1 MPELIEKE
9 ILFVSHKYPPATG
22 GMEKQS
28 FELIKGC
35 SKYTKVH
42 SLLYEKGKQSLLVFF
57 INLNSNI
64 LKLLKQNPGIQV
76 IHFNDG
82 LIASLASYHKGY
94 RDIPKIITLHG
105 LDVVFPL
112 PYFQNKILPRFN
124 QFEKII
130 AVSQAT
136 AQAALERGIDP
147 SKLLIIKNGVDH
159 QIACPPSLSME
170 DLYRRYPKL
179 QHGKKTLITIG
190 RAVKRKGFS
199 WLLKEVVPHLSDE
212 YQLLMIGPYEHKVNH
227 LEKVLRLLPRK
238 LKKLLVLF
246 LGFPSDQQ
254 EIRHLLQNQH
264 VSDRVQHLGKIPFAD
279 LQILLA
285 NSTAF
290 LMPNITQQ
298 GDMEGFGLVCLEA
311 SLSGTLV
318 LASNIEGITDAVQ
331 HQKNG
336 ILLPSESPQAW
347 IKQLNDIL
355 LRPSDYKE
363 KAQTYKAFTRQE
375 YSWDKMVLQYMTV
388 FKNI

>member
-1 MPELIEKE
+1 MPESIEKE

-42 SLLYEKGKQSLLVFF
+42 SLLYEKGKQSLLAFF

-64 LKLLKQNPGIQV
+64 LKLLKQHPAIQV

-94 RDIPKIITLHG
+94 RDIPKVITLHG

-130 AVSQAT
+130 TVSQAT

-147 SKLLIIKNGVDH
+147 GKLLIIKNGVDH
-159 QIACPPSLSME
+159 QLACPLNATME
-170 DLYRRYPKL
+170 DLYLRYPKL
-179 QHGKKTLITIG
+179 QPGKKTLITIG

-212 YQLLMIGPYEHKVNH
+212 YQLLMIGPYEHKINR
-227 LEKVLRLLPRK
+227 LEKLIRLLPKK
-238 LKKLLVLF
+238 LQRLLVLF

-254 EIRHLLQNQH
+254 EIRHLLQSEH
-264 VSDRVQHLGKIPFAD
+264 VSNRVQHLGKIPFAD

-290 LMPNITQQ
+290 LMPNIRQQ

-318 LASNIEGITDAVQ
+318 LAANIDGITDAVQ

-336 ILLPSESPQAW
+336 ILLPSESPQEW
-347 IKQLNDIL
+347 IKQLQDIL
-355 LRPSDYKE
+355 LRPGDYKE
-363 KAQTYKAFTRQE
+363 KAQTYKTFTQQE
-375 YSWDKMVLQYMTV
+375 YGWDKMVRQYMTV
-388 FKNI
+388 FKNM